1 MLKWVILEGGI
12 KVGGVVILLKYIFC
26 WIWYLLDKKKKIF
39 KDDNG
44 IMVFVYFW
52 LDGILRERNVVF
64 LKVNINFWRDIFF
77 DSEF

>member
-26 WIWYLLDKKKKIF
+26 GIWYLLDKKKIF

-64 LKVNINFWRDIFF
+64 LKVNINFLRDIFW
-77 DSEF
+77 